1 MLAVAGSIAKT
12 GHCRTTDT
20 SVCSAVAGSYGN
32 TAAGFSYYKCAGA
45 AAAEA
50 GAHASDSGTVFLE
63 VTNEG
68 FTAFMK
74 KELLE
79 AVRSYKLVI
88 LLMYL
93 QHWDL

>member
-1 MLAVAGSIAKT
+1 MLAVAGSIAKA

-32 TAAGFSYYKCAGA
+32 TAAGFSYCKCAGA

-50 GAHASDSGTVFLE
+50 GAHASDSGTVFSGGDKMK
-63 VTNEG
+63 G

-79 AVRSYKLVI
+79 AVPKLGGERFAK
-88 LLMYL
+88 
-93 QHWDL
+93 